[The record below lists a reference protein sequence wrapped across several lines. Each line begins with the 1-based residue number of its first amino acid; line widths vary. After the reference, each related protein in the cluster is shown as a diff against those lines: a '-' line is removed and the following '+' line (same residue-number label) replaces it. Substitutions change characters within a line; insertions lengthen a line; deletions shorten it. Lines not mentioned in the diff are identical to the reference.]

1 MHDAVLKMQNI
12 WGRNIFEGFAYY
24 VGEITLISI
33 PFVATHSLLR
43 RKKDKTAPYF
53 KVGKSVGCVTTEMSA
68 TPDLLDAYSNQL
80 NIKGCCICYYKSDL
94 GLRVAYLQLF
104 KSILFLLFIIFQQS
118 TLLCSGYFQRRC
130 RAQLF

>member
-24 VGEITLISI
+24 VVELTLISI

-53 KVGKSVGCVTTEMSA
+53 KVGKSVGCVTTEI
-68 TPDLLDAYSNQL
+68 L
-80 NIKGCCICYYKSDL
+80 NVGYTRPVACI
-94 GLRVAYLQLF
+94 F
-104 KSILFLLFIIFQQS
+104 KPK
-118 TLLCSGYFQRRC
+118 
-130 RAQLF
+130 